1 MTNGSLAALHIHPI
15 KSCRRVELTEATVS
29 ACGLEGDREWQVVD
43 AEGNGITQRQH
54 RELARVAPEPIPGGL
69 RITAPGHGTVEV
81 AKPAADDRT
90 VKALLGDDVAVGD
103 AGDEAA
109 AWFSAVLGEPARLV
123 ALTSPTT
130 RRIPLVKAQP
140 ITFVDAGPVL
150 VASLASLADLV
161 RRASEPFGIERFRPN
176 LVLDTDAAWAEDTW
190 KTFSVGGAELTSL
203 LAWPRCPIPQIDQDT
218 SERFRE
224 PALALRAHRWCTSAP
239 NVPPGLRAVV
249 EGKGLFGVAATIGA
263 EGTVLRVG
271 DKLTVHTTAEPLIA
285 PPAADQHG

>member
-1 MTNGSLAALHIHPI
+1 MRPNRSPAGCA
-15 KSCRRVELTEATVS
+15 S
-29 ACGLEGDREWQVVD
+29 APLD
-43 AEGNGITQRQH
+43 
-54 RELARVAPEPIPGGL
+54 
-69 RITAPGHGTVEV
+69 TAPSRS
-81 AKPAADDRT
+81 PSRPLDDRT
-90 VKALLGDDVAVGD
+90 VNALLGDQVAVGD

-123 ALTSPTT
+123 ALTSPTPDAFRWSRPSRSPSST
-130 RRIPLVKAQP
+130 QDRCWSPASPRLQ
-140 ITFVDAGPVL
+140 TWFVGP
-150 VASLASLADLV
+150 ASRSASN
-161 RRASEPFGIERFRPN
+161 ASARTWCSTPTPH
-176 LVLDTDAAWAEDTW
+176 WAEDTW

-239 NVPPGLRAVV
+239 NVPTGLRAVV

-271 DKLTVHTTAEPLIA
+271 DELSGAHHRPNR
-285 PPAADQHG
+285 